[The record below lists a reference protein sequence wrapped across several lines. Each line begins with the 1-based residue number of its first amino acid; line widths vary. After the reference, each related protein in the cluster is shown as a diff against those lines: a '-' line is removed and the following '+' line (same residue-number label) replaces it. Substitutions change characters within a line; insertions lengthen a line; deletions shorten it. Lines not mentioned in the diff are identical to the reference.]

1 MPGNELGSALA
12 VLIAHLSDGKPE
24 VAQSIAVIAQQIADA
39 ARGIVNATPAT
50 TSNSVPASAPQTSNG
65 AAASQLVT
73 PTAPVAPIPTPV
85 TVAPVRPVVPLP
97 TALVPLKLGDQSL
110 HVKVHG
116 TSTDIAA
123 ARSASPPPVWT
134 PVTESTADL
143 TPPDLELIAERC
155 ELKAR
160 SCRVMIER
168 RAASGTPRE
177 QELIREINALVAQ
190 GKQKHKCFL
199 WAVFPGREQ
208 PDDGHLRDC
217 AEAYANLG
225 IAATLAHAAL
235 PDRPGSHR
243 RDALALLATAQSAL
257 RAALQHTW
265 LTAPDQDQDDAFRYL
280 SQATSYEGI
289 FIERHMRLTDPA
301 DPAEW
306 ESLRHR
312 LEEFRGRLADEDAA
326 KKKVRTA
333 LSTIKHHVRVI
344 QSDLQAD
351 HSRDWAKIEDAVG
364 VLAAAKSLGEAR
376 DLLRPL
382 ADRMPESAAL
392 ARRAVIRR
400 DEPEDVAGE
409 RDEAAF
415 SERVQRVGNWL
426 RGRRAVL
433 VGGEEYPHQ
442 AERIKDAF
450 GLDDLAWVSL
460 REHASSAPLEH
471 EIADPRT
478 AVVIVLVRLA
488 GHGHVHDAREF
499 ARAHDVPAVLLKAGY
514 NPEQIAAAV
523 LEQASD
529 RLAAG

>member
-1 MPGNELGSALA
+1 MPGNELGSAIA
-12 VLIAHLSDGKPE
+12 VLISHLSHGKPE
-24 VAQSIAVIAQQIADA
+24 VAQAIAVIAQRIADA
-39 ARGIVNATPAT
+39 AREAGTVGPASKPAT
-50 TSNSVPASAPQTSNG
+50 LPAAVAQISTSVSQAQ
-65 AAASQLVT
+65 AAAPSASVIG
-73 PTAPVAPIPTPV
+73 A
-85 TVAPVRPVVPLP
+85 APVRPVTPLA

-123 ARSASPPPVWT
+123 ARTAAPAPVWT
-134 PVTESTADL
+134 PVTESVADL

-168 RAASGTPRE
+168 RAAAGTPRE
-177 QELIREINALVAQ
+177 QDLIREINALVAQ

-208 PDDGHLRDC
+208 PDDEHLRAC

-225 IAATLAHAAL
+225 IAATLAHTAA

-306 ESLRHR
+306 EALRHR
-312 LEEFRGRLADEDAA
+312 MEEFRTRLADEDAA
-326 KKKVRTA
+326 KRKVRTA

-344 QSDLQAD
+344 QSDPAAE
-351 HSRDWAKIEDAVG
+351 HSRDWAKIEDAAG
-364 VLAAAKSLGEAR
+364 VLAAAKALGEAR

-382 ADRMPESAAL
+382 ADRIPEGAAL
-392 ARRAVIRR
+392 TRRAVLRR
-400 DEPEDVAGE
+400 DELEDAAGE

-415 SERVQRVGNWL
+415 SERVQRVASWL
-426 RGRRAVL
+426 TGKRAVL

-450 GLDDLAWVSL
+450 GLDELAWVSL

-471 EIADPRT
+471 EIADPKT
-478 AVVIVLVRLA
+478 ALVIVLVRLA
-488 GHGHVHDAREF
+488 GHAHVHDAREF
-499 ARAHDVPAVLLKAGY
+499 ARTHDVPAVLLKAGY

-529 RLAAG
+529 RLSGD